1 MLQVFFGTNYASGVM
16 RNLKRSLLV
25 AALSVPPL
33 LAQTPKAMETITVK
47 GSSIGAAV
55 SADTPALLMGPAE
68 LSLLSAM
75 NVGDALSSLPG
86 VANSQF
92 GPNAGRPV
100 VRGLDGD
107 KIRIL
112 QNGTALLDASA
123 ASPDHAVG
131 VDPLS
136 LREMQVF
143 RGPSALLY
151 STSILG
157 GVVNL
162 TDTRIATQRMGQGG
176 ALVARSGSV
185 DNLAAGAAKGHVT
198 AGDWVVQADLFAR
211 STDDLRTPVG
221 RIADTGS
228 ESLGGGLGVSKV
240 WDGGFLGLSWSGLD
254 NDYGVAEPDIVI
266 GQRQDRWDL
275 AGESRLEGALRKVAW
290 RAGVTDY
297 RHTEFEGGVAGSS
310 FSNRGF
316 DARIDLTLARLG
328 STEAILGVQGGS
340 FDFEVTGDEAF
351 LPDTVNR
358 NAALFGSFVTPFA
371 TPGLRLRYG
380 FRVQRDSVSAEAW
393 THEGVLSDPP
403 AARRSFTPLGLSAA
417 LEKDLGPEWRTT
429 LTLSRVERSP
439 NYQELF
445 ADGPHVGTE
454 AYEVGDRDLG
464 KERGYGVEWEVAKVT
479 GRLTGSASVF
489 YNRYASFIT
498 LIENGY
504 GPDLTGVGG
513 PDFSLGGADELVRY
527 DFTSVPAHLY
537 GAEARLNFAA
547 LQGDAAKLNVEVFAD
562 ALRASRRDGAG
573 ALPRISPGRVG
584 LGLNGLLSGWE
595 WRTELAY
602 FLTQDRPASG
612 ESPTSGYP
620 MLGASLGRSFKLG
633 AADARLTVRGVNL
646 LDREAR
652 NPSSFIKDL
661 VPLPGRGVELG
672 LRLSF

>member
-1 MLQVFFGTNYASGVM
+1 
-16 RNLKRSLLV
+16 
-25 AALSVPPL
+25 
-33 LAQTPKAMETITVK
+33 METITVK
-47 GSSIGAAV
+47 GSSIGGVV
-55 SADTPALLMGPAE
+55 SADTPALLIGPSE
-68 LSLLSAM
+68 LALLPAN

-136 LREMQVF
+136 LREMQIY

-151 STSILG
+151 STSVLG

-162 TDTRIATQRMGQGG
+162 TDNRIAAQRMGTG
-176 ALVARSGSV
+176 ATLAGRTGSV
-185 DNLAAGAAKGHVT
+185 DNLAAGGVKAHAT
-198 AGDWVVQADLFAR
+198 AGDWVVHADGFAR

-221 RIADTGS
+221 RITDSGS
-228 ESLGGGLGVSKV
+228 EAVGGGFGVSKV
-240 WDGGFLGLSWSGLD
+240 WEGGFVGISWSALD
-254 NDYGVAEPDIVI
+254 NDYGVAEPGIVI
-266 GQRQDRWDL
+266 GQTQRRWEV
-275 AGESRLEGALRKVAW
+275 AGEAGLDGAVRKVSW
-290 RAGVTDY
+290 RAGITDY
-297 RHTEFEGGVAGSS
+297 EHTEFEGGMAGST
-310 FSNRGF
+310 FANQGF
-316 DARIDLTLARLG
+316 DARIDLTLARIG
-328 STEAILGVQGGS
+328 STEAVIGVQGGS

-351 LPDTVNR
+351 LPTTTNR
-358 NAALFGSFVTPFA
+358 SAALFGSFVTPFA
-371 TPGLRLRYG
+371 SPGLRLRYG
-380 FRVQRDSVSAEAW
+380 FRVQRDSVSADAW
-393 THEGVLSDPP
+393 THDGVVIDPP

-417 LEKDLGPEWRTT
+417 LEKDLGTDWRTT
-429 LTLSRVERSP
+429 LTVSRVERAP

-445 ADGPHVGTE
+445 ADGPHVGTD

-464 KERGYGVEWEVAKVT
+464 KERGYGIEWEVARVT
-479 GRLTGSASVF
+479 GRVTGSVSAF
-489 YNRYASFIT
+489 YNRYSSFIT

-504 GPDLTGVGG
+504 GPDLSGTGG
-513 PDFSLGGADELVRY
+513 PDFSSGGLDELVRY

-537 GAEARLNFAA
+537 GAEARLNYAA
-547 LQGDAAKLNVEVFAD
+547 LQAESAKVNVELFAD
-562 ALRASRRDGAG
+562 TLRASRRDGAG

-584 LGLNGLLSGWE
+584 LGLNGLLSGWD
-595 WRTELAY
+595 WKTELAY
-602 FLTQDRPASG
+602 FLTQDDPAAD
-612 ESPTSGYP
+612 ESRTSGYP
-620 MLGASLGRSFKLG
+620 MLSASLGHSFRLAG
-633 AADARLTVRGVNL
+633 ADARLTLRGINL

-672 LRLSF
+672 LRLTF

>member
-1 MLQVFFGTNYASGVM
+1 MVRISSALLLSAV
-16 RNLKRSLLV
+16 SLHP
-25 AALSVPPL
+25 LS
-33 LAQTPKAMETITVK
+33 AQTPKAMETITVK
-47 GSSIGAAV
+47 GSSLGATV
-55 SADTPALLMGPAE
+55 SADTPALLISPSEMALLPVNNVGEA
-68 LSLLSAM
+68 LGSLL
-75 NVGDALSSLPG
+75 G

-136 LREMQVF
+136 LREMQIY

-162 TDTRIATQRMGQGG
+162 TDTRIATQRMGNGG
-176 ALVARSGSV
+176 TFAARTGSV
-185 DNLAAGAAKGHVT
+185 DNLATGGIKAHAT
-198 AGDWVVQADLFAR
+198 AGDWVVQADYFGR
-211 STDDLRTPVG
+211 TTDDLRTPIG

-228 ESLGGGLGVSKV
+228 DVLGGGFGVSKV
-240 WDGGFLGLSWSGLD
+240 WDGGFIGVSWSGLD
-254 NDYGVAEPDIVI
+254 NDYGVAEPDVVI
-266 GQRQDRWDL
+266 GQTQRRWDI
-275 AGESRLEGALRKVAW
+275 AGEWRLDGAVRKVAW
-290 RAGVTDY
+290 RAGITDY
-297 RHTEFEGGVAGSS
+297 AHTEFEAGVAGST
-310 FSNRGF
+310 FANQGF
-316 DARIDLTLARLG
+316 DTRIDLTLARIG
-328 STEAILGVQGGS
+328 STEAVIGAQGGA

-351 LPDTVNR
+351 LPTTTSR
-358 NAALFGSFVTPFA
+358 NAAVFGSFVTPFEA
-371 TPGLRLRYG
+371 PGLRLRYG

-393 THEGVLSDPP
+393 THDGVASNPP
-403 AARRSFTPLGLSAA
+403 AVRRSFTPLGLSAA
-417 LEKDLGPEWRTT
+417 LEKDLGTDWRTT
-429 LTLSRVERSP
+429 LTVSRVERSP

-445 ADGPHVGTE
+445 ADGPHVGTD
-454 AYEVGDRDLG
+454 AYEVGDRGLG
-464 KERGYGVEWEVAKVT
+464 KESGYGIEWEVARVT

-489 YNRYASFIT
+489 YNRYSSFIT

-504 GPDLTGVGG
+504 GPDLTPFGG
-513 PDFSLGGADELVRY
+513 PNYDLLGAEELVRY

-537 GAEARLNFAA
+537 GAEARLNYAV
-547 LQGDAAKLNVEVFAD
+547 LQGDAAKVNVEVFAD
-562 ALRASRRDGAG
+562 TLRASRRDGAG
-573 ALPRISPGRVG
+573 ALPRIMPGRIG
-584 LGLNGLLSGWE
+584 LGLNGLLSGWD

-602 FLTQDRPASG
+602 FLTQDDPAAD
-612 ESPTSGYP
+612 ESRTSGYP
-620 MLGASLGRSFKLG
+620 MLSASLGHSFRLAG
-633 AADARLTVRGVNL
+633 ANARLTLRGINL

-672 LRLSF
+672 LRLTF